1 MTDACIRP
9 PGARRRGFTLIE
21 LMIVLAVIAVLTAIA
36 LPAYR
41 DYVVR
46 SNRSDAVVALTELA
60 NLEEKYYSNN
70 LSYTTAFDAL
80 SYPQSSPNDF
90 YALSIATGTTVGYTL
105 TAKPK
110 GTQKK
115 EDKACQKLI
124 LNSFGQRSAT
134 DSGGGDTSQ
143 KCWGH

>member
-1 MTDACIRP
+1 
-9 PGARRRGFTLIE
+9 LIE
-21 LMIVLAVIAVLTAIA
+21 LMIVLAVIAVLMAIA

-46 SNRSDAVVALTELA
+46 SNRSDAIIALTELA
-60 NLEEKYYSNN
+60 NLEEKYYSNE

-80 SYPQSSPNDF
+80 SYSTSSPNDF
-90 YALSIATGTTVGYTL
+90 YTLSIATGTNVAYTL

-110 GTQKK
+110 GRQKT
-115 EDKACQKLI
+115 EDKTCQQFT
-124 LNSFGQRSAT
+124 LNSYGQRTAT

-143 KCWGH
+143 SCWSR